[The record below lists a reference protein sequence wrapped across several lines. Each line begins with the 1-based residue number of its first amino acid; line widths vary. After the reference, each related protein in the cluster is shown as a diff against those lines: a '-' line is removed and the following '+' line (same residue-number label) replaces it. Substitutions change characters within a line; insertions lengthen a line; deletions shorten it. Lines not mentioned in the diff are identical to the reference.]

1 MNDEKNTEFGEL
13 QPEEKESGTAAGEM
27 PENDNAPSEPSC
39 EIKPPPENE
48 AAGDLREDEYEV
60 GSGDLPRAARKKIQ
74 KLESELEGLKKQLE
88 AADALS

>member
-39 EIKPPPENE
+39 ELPPENE

-60 GSGDLPRAARKKIQ
+60 VGDCRALRERRYRSLSQ
-74 KLESELEGLKKQLE
+74 SLKG
-88 AADALS
+88 